1 MISSLRKAFRLG
13 PAPKLAVVGA
23 GGKTTAL
30 FRLASEYSSA
40 VIVTT
45 TTHLGRVQSALAD
58 RHIELDDLQKLEQI
72 EAEGWSDQTLL
83 LTGPPT
89 LDDERLQGLNP
100 EMLERVLSLVVRSS
114 IPLLIEADGSRRL
127 PLKAPSDIEPAIPGF
142 VDGVIVIAGLQGLG
156 KPLDEQT
163 VHRPEIFARLS
174 GLQQGDAISTN
185 ALNRVLSHPQGGLKN
200 IPTGARCMA
209 LLNGAD
215 NSVLQKEGRRLAE
228 RLLEKYDAAAIAC
241 LNSGGVEPP
250 VEALVLAVYEPV
262 AGIVL
267 AAGGG
272 ERMGESA
279 KLLLSWRGEPI
290 VRAATRT
297 ALEAG
302 LRPVVVVTGAHA
314 EGIEAALSDLPVKL
328 VNNLD
333 WRAGQSSSIREG
345 VQALPKRTGAVV
357 FLLGDQPQTPAELV
371 RALKDEYASSM
382 APIVA
387 PVINGRRANPVLF
400 DLTTFSDLRA
410 MQGDAG
416 GRQLFDRFGVH
427 PLPWF
432 DERQLWDVDT
442 PADYERLMGMED

>member
-1 MISSLRKAFRLG
+1 
-13 PAPKLAVVGA
+13 
-23 GGKTTAL
+23 
-30 FRLASEYSSA
+30 
-40 VIVTT
+40 
-45 TTHLGRVQSALAD
+45 
-58 RHIELDDLQKLEQI
+58 
-72 EAEGWSDQTLL
+72 
-83 LTGPPT
+83 
-89 LDDERLQGLNP
+89 
-100 EMLERVLSLVVRSS
+100 
-114 IPLLIEADGSRRL
+114 
-127 PLKAPSDIEPAIPGF
+127 
-142 VDGVIVIAGLQGLG
+142 
-156 KPLDEQT
+156 
-163 VHRPEIFARLS
+163 
-174 GLQQGDAISTN
+174 
-185 ALNRVLSHPQGGLKN
+185 
-200 IPTGARCMA
+200 
-209 LLNGAD
+209 
-215 NSVLQKEGRRLAE
+215 
-228 RLLEKYDAAAIAC
+228 